1 MHLDDTK
8 HKVYIY
14 NLDDELSDSESESAS
29 PLQGR
34 LVFLP
39 DIEKHL
45 RANRI
50 PVPRPILPNRDGQ
63 LAGMQMVLYQPDGP
77 KSISVPEEQ
86 DSVRRAI
93 VAARARVREKQALER
108 SGGAAASTSA
118 MGTGAANGHATRTG
132 TVSFATPV
140 KFPPPIASEDE
151 GMLLDDQSTGQPS
164 SSTAGFGSDV
174 DVGYDPDAMDID

>member
-1 MHLDDTK
+1 MQLDDTK

-14 NLDDELSDSESESAS
+14 NLDDELSDTDSESSS
-29 PLQGR
+29 PGEGR

-50 PVPRPILPNRDGQ
+50 PVPRPIIPNRDGE

-93 VAARARVREKQALER
+93 VAARERVREKQALER
-108 SGGAAASTSA
+108 SGGIAK
-118 MGTGAANGHATRTG
+118 GNGNGMKKG

-140 KFPPPIASEDE
+140 KFPSPVVIPDE
-151 GMLLDDQSTGQPS
+151 GMMLDDSSTGLAS
-164 SSTAGFGSDV
+164 SSAVGSGTEV
-174 DVGYDPDAMDID
+174 DAGYDPDAMDID